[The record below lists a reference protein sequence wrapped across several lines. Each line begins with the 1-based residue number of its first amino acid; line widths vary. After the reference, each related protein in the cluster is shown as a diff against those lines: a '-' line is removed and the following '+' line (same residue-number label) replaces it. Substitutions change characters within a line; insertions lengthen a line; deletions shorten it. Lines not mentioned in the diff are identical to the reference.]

1 MTRTSAPHTAVRLLA
16 ATLALAFA
24 ASGLAQGFPGTYQ
37 APVPQ
42 GVVTVQ
48 LTTQGE
54 RLFGQL
60 EGPGV
65 RFDLEGWVEDGV
77 GVGVASSAQGALG
90 FEAVV
95 EGDTLGLWFYEVVN
109 GAVVPDSEIEVILTR
124 VAGAPAAAV
133 PAPGQAAPPVGASP
147 PSPGAQ
153 ALPPSPSAPQPG
165 GKLIQTPP
173 AQGGPSAP
181 GGGVAGAPT
190 APGGGALGAGAPAP
204 QSSSPV
210 LATGAYAQL
219 TRDDALAF
227 IEALEFVL
235 AQMGYA
241 YTFTDADRAEALRAL
256 AQNYPT
262 LDQTDQVVLSQARA
276 IWERVRANWH
286 AATAAEQ
293 QEFAVGVLVLAFG
306 EQNVAQWAGSGRGGG
321 GGGQCTTFEDCT
333 SAYVGGSSWSDTFD
347 AQSCWAA
354 AGCESYDPVGGFTYD
369 DPGSY

>member
-48 LTTQGE
+48 LTMQGE

-124 VAGAPAAAV
+124 VAER
-133 PAPGQAAPPVGASP
+133 SEEHT
-147 PSPGAQ
+147 SE
-153 ALPPSPSAPQPG
+153 L
-165 GKLIQTPP
+165 
-173 AQGGPSAP
+173 
-181 GGGVAGAPT
+181 
-190 APGGGALGAGAPAP
+190 
-204 QSSSPV
+204 QSRPHLV
-210 LATGAYAQL
+210 CRLLLEKKNATL
-219 TRDDALAF
+219 T
-227 IEALEFVL
+227 
-235 AQMGYA
+235 
-241 YTFTDADRAEALRAL
+241 
-256 AQNYPT
+256 QN
-262 LDQTDQVVLSQARA
+262 
-276 IWERVRANWH
+276 
-286 AATAAEQ
+286 
-293 QEFAVGVLVLAFG
+293 
-306 EQNVAQWAGSGRGGG
+306 
-321 GGGQCTTFEDCT
+321 
-333 SAYVGGSSWSDTFD
+333 
-347 AQSCWAA
+347 
-354 AGCESYDPVGGFTYD
+354 
-369 DPGSY
+369 